1 MQALVNGTLVPTT
14 NTFGYTTQA
23 LPPASVI
30 ATVRNLNIFTEDQST
45 LATDY
50 QEGQLLS
57 IAYVITLAQAHHAP
71 E

>member
-14 NTFGYTTQA
+14 NTFAYTTQA

-57 IAYVITLAQAHHAP
+57 IAYVITLAQAHNAP